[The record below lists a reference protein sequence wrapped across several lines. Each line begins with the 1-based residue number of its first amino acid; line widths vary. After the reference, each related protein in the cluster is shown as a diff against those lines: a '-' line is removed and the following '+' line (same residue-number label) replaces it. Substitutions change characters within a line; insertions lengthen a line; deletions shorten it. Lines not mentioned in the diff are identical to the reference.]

1 MAIPPRRTLRTL
13 PFQEDYMLDKK
24 IGYQFPVADFPSIAP
39 SQRLHLILLGVNDI
53 AASTRFYESLGWIKS
68 PTGHNEFVKFDLGGY
83 ALCLLSREG
92 LAIDSLAD
100 TANTSGFNGVCFVY
114 LAKTADE
121 VPAILAK
128 AIDAG
133 GTLVKPATRT
143 PWGIAGYFKDPDGY
157 LFEVDY
163 EEVWVFDG
171 EARLVVDKVNERTC

>member
-1 MAIPPRRTLRTL
+1 
-13 PFQEDYMLDKK
+13 MLDKK
-24 IGYQFPVADFPSIAP
+24 IGYQFPVADFLSIAP

-68 PTGHNEFVKFDLGGY
+68 NTGHNEFVKFDLGGY
-83 ALCLLSREG
+83 ALCLLSRAA
-92 LAIDSLAD
+92 LAADALASPVKPAD
-100 TANTSGFNGVCFVY
+100 FNGVCFVH
-114 LAKTADE
+114 LVQTPDE

-128 AIDAG
+128 AVEAG

-163 EEVWVFDG
+163 EEVWVFDEG
-171 EARLVVDKVNERTC
+171 NRLVVDELNERTHGS

>member
-1 MAIPPRRTLRTL
+1 
-13 PFQEDYMLDKK
+13 MLDKK
-24 IGYQFPVADFPSIAP
+24 IGYQFPIADFPSIAP

-68 PTGHNEFVKFDLGGY
+68 PTGHDEFVKFDLGGY

-92 LAIDSLAD
+92 LAVNSLAEA
-100 TANTSGFNGVCFVY
+100 ANISGFTGVCFVY

-128 AIDAG
+128 AIEAG

-163 EEVWVFDG
+163 EEVWVLDE
-171 EARLVVDKVNERTC
+171 EARLVVDQVNERTC